1 MKIAMAF
8 DGLGVG
14 GIERVGIDYMKLL
27 SEDGHDVTVYNLVP
41 SANAMESEIEDSI
54 TIRHNSFPRK
64 VCPEMYVS
72 LVKRYSWGKY
82 VYIPIDIATNIGLA
96 FSKLIKKNRKE
107 TYDFAIAFS
116 GHYNDLK
123 FVASDFIKAK
133 HKIWWLHG
141 SILDYALL
149 SSGFLMLYKKIG
161 NLVSLSSFY
170 DDGVMTSNKW
180 LSDINIR
187 KIYNPTFIADRELD
201 ECKIEHLRESYGE
214 FLLMVGRFTKE
225 KDQAT
230 VIRAGKILREQ
241 YGIQRN
247 IMFLGDGPER
257 EKIEMLAKEEGM
269 DDLVIFAGNQMD
281 VQNYYA
287 ASKILVHSSPAEGL
301 PTVLLEAMNFG
312 IPIVA
317 TNSLPGVPEI
327 LEGTKDG
334 LVCDVGDA
342 KGMADK
348 IRLLLTNQELYEKY
362 SNCGRNRIES
372 FRPEYVRRQLE
383 SYFEEIIQRE

>member
-1 MKIAMAF
+1 
-8 DGLGVG
+8 
-14 GIERVGIDYMKLL
+14 
-27 SEDGHDVTVYNLVP
+27 
-41 SANAMESEIEDSI
+41 
-54 TIRHNSFPRK
+54 
-64 VCPEMYVS
+64 
-72 LVKRYSWGKY
+72 
-82 VYIPIDIATNIGLA
+82 
-96 FSKLIKKNRKE
+96 
-107 TYDFAIAFS
+107 
-116 GHYNDLK
+116 
-123 FVASDFIKAK
+123 
-133 HKIWWLHG
+133 
-141 SILDYALL
+141 
-149 SSGFLMLYKKIG
+149 
-161 NLVSLSSFY
+161 
-170 DDGVMTSNKW
+170 MTSNKW

-301 PTVLLEAMNFG
+301 PTVLLGAMNFG

-383 SYFEEIIQRE
+383 SDFEEIIQRE

>member
-1 MKIAMAF
+1 MKIAMVF

-133 HKIWWLHG
+133 HKICWLHG

-170 DDGVMTSNKW
+170 DNGVMTSNKW

-214 FLLMVGRFTKE
+214 FLLMVGRFTKGSGYCDSRRKDLTRTVWNPE
-225 KDQAT
+225 KHH
-230 VIRAGKILREQ
+230 VSWRWAGKREDRDAGKRRGNGRSCNICRKSNGCAELLC
-241 YGIQRN
+241 GIEN
-247 IMFLGDGPER
+247 FSSFKSSGGTANGITGSNEFWNSDC
-257 EKIEMLAKEEGM
+257 
-269 DDLVIFAGNQMD
+269 GNQ
-281 VQNYYA
+281 Q
-287 ASKILVHSSPAEGL
+287 SSRC
-301 PTVLLEAMNFG
+301 T
-312 IPIVA
+312 
-317 TNSLPGVPEI
+317 
-327 LEGTKDG
+327 
-334 LVCDVGDA
+334 
-342 KGMADK
+342 
-348 IRLLLTNQELYEKY
+348 
-362 SNCGRNRIES
+362 
-372 FRPEYVRRQLE
+372 
-383 SYFEEIIQRE
+383 

>member
-1 MKIAMAF
+1 MKIAMVF

-82 VYIPIDIATNIGLA
+82 VYIPIDIATNIVLA

-133 HKIWWLHG
+133 HKICWLHG

-161 NLVSLSSFY
+161 NLVSLSSSTLTSSGLTLSSDLIVSVGSLTY
-170 DDGVMTSNKW
+170 IITCPHKSDGFV
-180 LSDINIR
+180 
-187 KIYNPTFIADRELD
+187 
-201 ECKIEHLRESYGE
+201 
-214 FLLMVGRFTKE
+214 
-225 KDQAT
+225 
-230 VIRAGKILREQ
+230 
-241 YGIQRN
+241 
-247 IMFLGDGPER
+247 
-257 EKIEMLAKEEGM
+257 
-269 DDLVIFAGNQMD
+269 
-281 VQNYYA
+281 
-287 ASKILVHSSPAEGL
+287 
-301 PTVLLEAMNFG
+301 
-312 IPIVA
+312 
-317 TNSLPGVPEI
+317 
-327 LEGTKDG
+327 
-334 LVCDVGDA
+334 
-342 KGMADK
+342 
-348 IRLLLTNQELYEKY
+348 
-362 SNCGRNRIES
+362 
-372 FRPEYVRRQLE
+372 
-383 SYFEEIIQRE
+383 